1 MRQPQKTQRSK
12 TPTSNT
18 IAFRAPEELLELIDD
33 ATRKLNVTRGE
44 LVRAIVATHF
54 ESQPAAIV
62 DDLAKLLA
70 KTSMIHRNQAR
81 LLVTLLT
88 AISKSPLEEAKEIA
102 RASLLS

>member
-1 MRQPQKTQRSK
+1 MRKPRKSPRSK

-18 IAFRAPEELLELIDD
+18 IAFRAPEELLNLIDD
-33 ATRKLNVTRGE
+33 AAGKLNVTRGE
-44 LVRAIVATHF
+44 LVRSIVATHF

-70 KTSMIHRNQAR
+70 KTSLIHRNQAR

-88 AISKSPLEEAKEIA
+88 AIGKAPLEEAKEIV
-102 RASLLS
+102 RTSLLS

>member
-1 MRQPQKTQRSK
+1 MRKPRKAWRSQ

-18 IAFRAPEELLELIDD
+18 IAFRAPEELLALVDG
-33 ATRKLNVTRGE
+33 AAHKLNVTRGE

-70 KTSMIHRNQAR
+70 KASLIQRNQAR

-88 AISKSPLEEAKEIA
+88 TIGKSPLEEAKEIA
-102 RASLLS
+102 RTSLLS

>member
-1 MRQPQKTQRSK
+1 MRQPPKKSRSK
-12 TPTSNT
+12 MPTSNT
-18 IAFRAPEELLELIDD
+18 IAFRAPEELLTLLD
-33 ATRKLNVTRGE
+33 AAAKKLNVTRGE

-88 AISKSPLEEAKEIA
+88 AIGKSPLEEAKEIA

>member
-1 MRQPQKTQRSK
+1 MQQPRKTHRSK

-18 IAFRAPEELLELIDD
+18 IAFRAPEELLALIDD
-33 ATRKLNVTRGE
+33 AAQRLNVTRGE
-44 LVRAIVATHF
+44 LVRGIVATHF

-88 AISKSPLEEAKEIA
+88 AIGKSPLEEAKEIT
-102 RASLLS
+102 RTSLLS